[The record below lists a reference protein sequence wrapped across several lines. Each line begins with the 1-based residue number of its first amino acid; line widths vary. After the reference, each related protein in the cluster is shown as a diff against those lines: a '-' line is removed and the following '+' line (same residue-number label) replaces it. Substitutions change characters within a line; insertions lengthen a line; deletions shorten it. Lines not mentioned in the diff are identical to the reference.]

1 MGIPLIVI
9 ICYGIGEIYKKI
21 FSKKRKL
28 ITLLPI
34 VLTFLGGIISIII
47 YYLQTDFLP
56 SKTIIETLQL
66 GLISG
71 ASSTGANQIIKQIYK
86 KKEKK

>member
-47 YYLQTDFLP
+47 YYLQKDFLP